1 MSSNNPTLNID
12 EIDEVIHGRLRLG
25 IMAYLSAVNP
35 ASFPELLEKTATS
48 NGNLSTHLTK
58 LESAG
63 YISQQKGYLGKKPQT
78 LVHLT
83 VSGRKGLD
91 NLFRGYER
99 LTWRMIDSYID
110 TTVSLRCQIKLMLEM
125 INNVIRLIKP
135 SNTAIRTFRAQAWNL
150 MPAAL
155 TH

>member
-1 MSSNNPTLNID
+1 MSGETELKLSAID
-12 EIDEVIHGRLRLG
+12 DVIHGRLRLG

-63 YISQQKGYLGKKPQT
+63 YIRQEKGYKGKRPQT

-83 VSGRKGLD
+83 ENGRSAWV
-91 NLFRGYER
+91 NY
-99 LTWRMIDSYID
+99 
-110 TTVSLRCQIKLMLEM
+110 LEAM
-125 INNVIRLIKP
+125 K
-135 SNTAIRTFRAQAWNL
+135 
-150 MPAAL
+150 AL
-155 TH
+155 LG